1 MCHDIQINDDDDCE
15 ITKDFFSK
23 LDYIA
28 GDSIILTRNTTRIII
43 NSTTDPECGKHT
55 VYSKAIKLVP
65 FRTDHCWL

>member
-15 ITKDFFSK
+15 ITEDFFSK

-28 GDSIILTRNTTRIII
+28 GDSIILTRNTTQIII

-55 VYSKAIKLVP
+55 VYPKAIKFVP